1 MTIYIARI
9 YLEDEYIEL
18 APTTS
23 FAQALK
29 DKEQLNKDYE
39 GLYIEKAKIY
49 KYEY

>member
-29 DKEQLNKDYE
+29 DKDTLNKEYE
-39 GLYIEKAKIY
+39 GLYIEPAKIY
-49 KYEY
+49 TYEC